1 VTQFAIGDNRSARS
15 RIQSAEGVMK
25 EHEPKKQPTRRAYA
39 SALKTIRAQLQTI
52 ESQSNTILRQ
62 NQFIVTMRM
71 KGRAPARARKSEVP
85 LELPNG
91 WIN

>member
-1 VTQFAIGDNRSARS
+1 
-15 RIQSAEGVMK
+15 MK

-62 NQFIVTMRM
+62 NQFIVTMRT

-85 LELPNG
+85 LELPNR